1 MPKQQASTLPAQ
13 RTELVHIA
21 RKLCDEIAARERHN
35 GVAPQS
41 ELLELAAAGIL
52 TAPLPAS
59 LGGLGLGTEPGG
71 HLPLLQLL
79 TAVGS
84 ADLPLGRLFEGHVNA
99 LILINTFGTLEQS
112 QQAAADA
119 HGGLLF
125 GVWNTGE
132 GEPMRVDGPP
142 ESMRL
147 HGCKGFATGAAFVQR
162 PLVTAECRGWQM
174 TLPRMEA
181 ERVAS
186 AVRIDQSSW
195 FPLGMESSESYTIDL
210 SGAELEPADL
220 IGEPGDFYRDPL
232 FRGGAI
238 RFAAVQAGA
247 LLRFADMFAAWLR
260 LRGRDGDPFQLQRMG
275 EIALAAQ
282 EATLWIERAA
292 LVAEECLRIDA
303 SEAAK
308 GRMVDCANMTRLAIE
323 RLATATMPRVIA
335 GVGAHGLL
343 RPAGFARL
351 LRDLTMYLRQPNPD
365 GTLVEVG
372 RSALRNAESCGNA
385 GAHHSFWNGS
395 GS

>member
-1 MPKQQASTLPAQ
+1 MSTLSAQ
-13 RTELVHIA
+13 RAELVQTA
-21 RKLCDEIAARERHN
+21 RKLCDEMAARERHSEA
-35 GVAPQS
+35 APRG
-41 ELLELAAAGIL
+41 ELATFAQAGIL
-52 TAPLPAS
+52 TAPLPTS

-71 HLPLLQLL
+71 HLPLLQIL

-99 LILINTFGTLEQS
+99 LILISTFGTLEQL
-112 QQAAADA
+112 QQAAEDA
-119 HGGLLF
+119 HEGLLF

-132 GEPMRVDGPP
+132 GEPLRIDGPP
-142 ESMRL
+142 EAMRL

-162 PLVTAECRGWQM
+162 PIVTAECGGWQM
-174 TLPRMEA
+174 TLPRMED
-181 ERVAS
+181 ERVAN
-186 AVRIDQSSW
+186 AVRIDRSSW
-195 FPLGMESSESYTIDL
+195 VPLGMESSESYTIDL
-210 SGAELEPADL
+210 SGAELEPTDL
-220 IGEPGDFYRDPL
+220 LGEPGDFYRDPL

-260 LRGRDGDPFQLQRMG
+260 TKGRCGDPFQLQRMG

-292 LVAEECLRIDA
+292 VVAEDCLRIDA

-308 GRMVDCANMTRLAIE
+308 GRMVNCANMTRLAME

-365 GTLVEVG
+365 GTLVDVG
-372 RSALRNAESCGNA
+372 RSALRNFESFGSA
-385 GAHHSFWNGS
+385 AAHHSFWNDAGS
-395 GS
+395 